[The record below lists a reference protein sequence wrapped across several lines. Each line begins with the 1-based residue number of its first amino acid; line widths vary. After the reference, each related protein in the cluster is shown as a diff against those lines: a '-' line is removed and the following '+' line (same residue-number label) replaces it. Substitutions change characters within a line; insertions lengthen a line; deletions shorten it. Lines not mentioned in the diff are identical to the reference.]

1 MTKLAGKIIDGGTG
15 ESVEA
20 RVQVVGPGGNQLAPA
35 DAMFKV
41 GSGEPF
47 FYSDGEFS
55 LEVPRGRV
63 QITVERGTEFTP
75 WRQTVEASGSG
86 TATVDVELQRWSDLP
101 ERGWHPGNTHI
112 HYDEKE
118 GDPERRLAY
127 DSRVEDLRMTAISVL
142 KRWDLEYATNKF
154 PPGMLN
160 QFTDTHHYVQ
170 NGEET
175 RLRKLFSSLLVL
187 GSRKAWRTEPKASE
201 S

>member
-1 MTKLAGKIIDGGTG
+1 MTTTSHFVG
-15 ESVEA
+15 EVAVEVTAVPLYARGVRNPAYSVRVWYFA
-20 RVQVVGPGGNQLAPA
+20 RVP
-35 DAMFKV
+35 
-41 GSGEPF
+41 SG
-47 FYSDGEFS
+47 DG
-55 LEVPRGRV
+55 
-63 QITVERGTEFTP
+63 
-75 WRQTVEASGSG
+75 SGSG

-175 RLRKLFSSLLVL
+175 RHNAGGTHSPGYGHEQLRRLAV
-187 GSRKAWRTEPKASE
+187 RP
-201 S
+201 